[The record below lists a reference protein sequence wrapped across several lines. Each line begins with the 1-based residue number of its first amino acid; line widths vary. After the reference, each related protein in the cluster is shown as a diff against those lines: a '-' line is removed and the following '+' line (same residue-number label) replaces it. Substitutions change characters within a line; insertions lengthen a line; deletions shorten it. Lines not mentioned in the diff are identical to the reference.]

1 MSHFVCFGV
10 VDAQWM
16 LRLVVS
22 QQNLITVD
30 VDCLSADVIA
40 KKLFDGRFDSYVPE
54 VDRAVPTST

>member
-1 MSHFVCFGV
+1 
-10 VDAQWM
+10 M